1 MNYCLAQTNWRTQW
15 TWVCVGLKHW
25 NTETPSIVVRAGDL
39 MRPPAVRFLLTDTD
53 MLRLYASLCLNST
66 FLWVQCCGNGLIM
79 LWLGWGIKPKW
90 LEKQKKKPI
99 MFWLKQISTPVVSK
113 PSRKLYGCPL
123 MIVETLE
130 CCFLHLAAVS
140 PICCAMRWTYYDLC
154 CADVTEMK
162 LIGCWLKWSADNVKC
177 RHFILATGLKIWW
190 WWKYETL
197 ASSGSKPHFSWG
209 TCPVIGQA
217 VAGYTWISN
226 LVASYQLHRG

>member
-1 MNYCLAQTNWRTQW
+1 MLSSNQLEDTVNLSMCGSET
-15 TWVCVGLKHW
+15 LKHW
-25 NTETPSIVVRAGDL
+25 NTIYCSPSWGSDETSSCAVSANWHRHVETLRFFVFKLDL
-39 MRPPAVRFLLTDTD
+39 
-53 MLRLYASLCLNST
+53 SLGS
-66 FLWVQCCGNGLIM
+66 M
-79 LWLGWGIKPKW
+79 LWQWFDYALARLRHKTQVARKT
-90 LEKQKKKPI
+90 KTKKKPI

-113 PSRKLYGCPL
+113 PSRKLYGCLL

-130 CCFLHLAAVS
+130 CCSLHLAAVS